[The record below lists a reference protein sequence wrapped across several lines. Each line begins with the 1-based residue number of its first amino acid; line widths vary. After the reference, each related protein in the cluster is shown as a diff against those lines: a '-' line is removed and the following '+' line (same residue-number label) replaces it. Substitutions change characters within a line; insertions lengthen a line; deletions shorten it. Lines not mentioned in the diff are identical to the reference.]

1 MFIIMERNSMFKQTI
16 AYLSSEIPSLS
27 ATFIYN
33 EILALQER
41 GLQVITMSVHYP
53 IVPAKEPELK
63 KLLENTQFLYQQKFT
78 SVIVTNLK
86 FFFRHPI
93 RYLLTLF
100 LLLSDMWKLGAI
112 NPDALKLLYQF
123 FQASQVAKI
132 LEDHQCQH
140 LHIHFA
146 HVPTQ
151 IGMYASSLSKIPFT
165 FTSHAN
171 DLFERGILLK
181 EKVNRSKAAI
191 TISEYNRKFMVSQ
204 GVDHRKI
211 KLVRCGIDT
220 KKYDFIHH
228 QKDINK
234 PPVIIS
240 LGRLVEKKG
249 MDTLILSLKN
259 LAESRND
266 FSAEIAGD
274 GLLMEELKSLVSQHD
289 LTSKIKFK
297 SAIAHDDVF
306 PWMRQADIFV
316 LACKKDSNGDQ
327 DGIPVVLMEAMAVG
341 IPVVSTEISGIPELI
356 QDGVSGFLA
365 KPNDPESLA
374 EAIER
379 VLNGSKPI
387 AQITKAARQR
397 IVDEFDQDKNID
409 RLLDI
414 FNQIS

>member
-1 MFIIMERNSMFKQTI
+1 MFKQTI
-16 AYLSSEIPSLS
+16 AYLASEIPSLS
-27 ATFIYN
+27 ATFIYK

-53 IVPAKEPELK
+53 IVPAKEAELK
-63 KLLENTQFLYQQKFT
+63 KILENTHFLYQQKFT
-78 SVIVTNLK
+78 SVIVSNLK
-86 FFFRHPI
+86 VFFRHPS
-93 RYLLTLF
+93 RYLITLF
-100 LLLSDMWKLGAI
+100 LLLSDMWQIGLI
-112 NPDALKLLYQF
+112 NPEALKLLYHF

-132 LEDHQCQH
+132 LEEHQCQH

-171 DLFERGILLK
+171 DLFERGLLLK

-204 GVDHRKI
+204 GLDPRKI

-220 KKYDFIHH
+220 KKYEFIDH
-228 QKDINK
+228 QKHTNK
-234 PPVIIS
+234 QPVIIS

-259 LAESRND
+259 LAEGRKD
-266 FSAEIAGD
+266 FSGEIAGD
-274 GLLMEELKSLVSQHD
+274 GLLINELKSLVSQHN
-289 LTSKIKFK
+289 LTSKINFK
-297 SAIAHDDVF
+297 GAIAHDDVF
-306 PWMRQADIFV
+306 SWMRQADIFV
-316 LACKKDSNGDQ
+316 LACKEDRNGDQ

-365 KPNDPESLA
+365 KPNDPESLT